1 METYMKR
8 IEIKKEIR
16 IVLELTEIEAN
27 TLKGLIQNPITN
39 NEEEC
44 ISKFRSELFNL
55 LDIEAWDR

>member
-1 METYMKR
+1 MKR

>member
-1 METYMKR
+1 MRR
-8 IEIKKEIR
+8 IGIKKDIR

>member
-1 METYMKR
+1 MRR
-8 IEIKKEIR
+8 IGIKKDIR

-39 NEEEC
+39 NEEES

>member
-1 METYMKR
+1 MKR
-8 IEIKKEIR
+8 IGIKKDIR

-39 NEEEC
+39 NEEEG